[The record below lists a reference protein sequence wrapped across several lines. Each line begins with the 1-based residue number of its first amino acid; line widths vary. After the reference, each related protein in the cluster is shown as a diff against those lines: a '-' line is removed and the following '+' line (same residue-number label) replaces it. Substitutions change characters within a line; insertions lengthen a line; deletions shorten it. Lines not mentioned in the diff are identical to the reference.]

1 MQSLSY
7 FSNYMFLLEPSRSRR
22 RHPHHQDDTE
32 IIALIIC
39 NTR

>member
-7 FSNYMFLLEPSRSRR
+7 FSNYMFILEPSRSRR
-22 RHPHHQDDTE
+22 RHHHQDNTE